1 MSIGIKHG
9 WEIGERAAWH
19 RYGHEH
25 PFMFA
30 FGKHALKGVSL
41 LALTAMVA
49 GAVVYVWHHAL
60 SWAGWLGN
68 WTAVHV
74 LPAAGV
80 SLIVIVYAV
89 LAFMVWH
96 LNGYRWK
103 YRGVSTR
110 AYTVSCVSLL
120 VLVALTV
127 GIAT

>member
-30 FGKHALKGVSL
+30 FGKHVAKGVGF
-41 LALTAMVA
+41 LALA
-49 GAVVYVWHHAL
+49 GMIFGAGVYVWHHAAA
-60 SWAGWLGN
+60 WMGWLGG

-74 LPAAGV
+74 LPALGV
-80 SLIVIVYAV
+80 SALVILYAVIVS
-89 LAFMVWH
+89 MVWH

-120 VLVALTV
+120 MLVALTV
-127 GIAT
+127 GVAA

>member
-30 FGKHALKGVSL
+30 FGRHVAKGVGVISL
-41 LALTAMVA
+41 LAMSA
-49 GAVVYVWHHAL
+49 GAVIYVWHHAAA
-60 SWAGWLGN
+60 WMGWLGL

-74 LPAAGV
+74 LPA
-80 SLIVIVYAV
+80 LIVAMVVLVYVV
-89 LAFMVWH
+89 LAFMFWH
-96 LNGYRWK
+96 FNGYRWK

-110 AYTVSCVSLL
+110 TYTVSCVSLL
-120 VLVALTV
+120 MLIALTIGV
-127 GIAT
+127 TA